1 VGIGRGDHETKG
13 GGTFQR
19 YGPQEFLHSV
29 ALIFPRSGHRA
40 CEVNRR
46 AAAGARFSAAPGYG
60 HNAGDISV
68 PDQVSPPVRAMMAT
82 SQSTAAMGLPLLVPW
97 SMNLPV
103 KAPQASP
110 AVRCSQW
117 SWGSAGAVRV
127 AAATSR

>member
-1 VGIGRGDHETKG
+1 MLTTKG

-19 YGPQEFLHSV
+19 YGATRVPPFSRSDL
-29 ALIFPRSGHRA
+29 PRSGHRA

-68 PDQVSPPVRAMMAT
+68 PDQVPPPVRAMMAA
-82 SQSTAAMGLPLLVPW
+82 SQSMVAMGLPLLVPC

-110 AVRCSQW
+110 AVR
-117 SWGSAGAVRV
+117 
-127 AAATSR
+127 

>member
-1 VGIGRGDHETKG
+1 MKLRVAGPSSDT
-13 GGTFQR
+13 
-19 YGPQEFLHSV
+19 GPQEFLHSV

-68 PDQVSPPVRAMMAT
+68 PDQVPPPVRAMMAA
-82 SQSTAAMGLPLLVPW
+82 SQSMVAMVLVPC

-103 KAPQASP
+103 KAPQVSP
-110 AVRCSQW
+110 VVRT
-117 SWGSAGAVRV
+117 R
-127 AAATSR
+127 R